1 MTVRENV
8 ILSEAKNLSS
18 LIDNHSPKPLTIST
32 LNAIILSNI
41 VRLWNGHKD
50 MGIKQRR
57 EREILE
63 VRQSILTAAREIAR
77 QEGWQAVTIRKVADR
92 IEYSPPTIY
101 EYFENKE
108 DILLELLREG
118 YRQLA
123 AALKGA
129 SSSAE
134 DCEQRLMNM
143 VEAYWQFAMSQPE
156 LYQVMTGLGVPYCSE
171 KPPAMREAFVTI
183 KESLA
188 EWMHAMGVE
197 IPDVEGAV
205 MIMRS
210 LVHGLISLTMAD
222 RINGGEAR
230 AKELLQRAMR
240 DMFAAWRSEGKRGI

>member
-1 MTVRENV
+1 
-8 ILSEAKNLSS
+8 
-18 LIDNHSPKPLTIST
+18 
-32 LNAIILSNI
+32 
-41 VRLWNGHKD
+41 

-57 EREILE
+57 EREKQE
-63 VRQSILTAAREIAR
+63 VRQGILTAAREIAR
-77 QEGWQAVTIRKVADR
+77 QEGWQSVTIRKVAER

-101 EYFENKE
+101 EYFESKE

-123 AALKGA
+123 AALKTA
-129 SSSAE
+129 AESTE

-143 VEAYWQFAMSQPE
+143 VQAYWQFAMSQPE

-171 KPPAMREAFVTI
+171 KPPAMRESLITI
-183 KESLA
+183 RETLA
-188 EWMHAMGVE
+188 AWMQATGVD

-205 MIMRS
+205 EIMRS

-222 RINGGEAR
+222 RLHGGEAH

-240 DMFAAWRSEGKRGI
+240 DMFAAWRARQKK

>member
-1 MTVRENV
+1 
-8 ILSEAKNLSS
+8 
-18 LIDNHSPKPLTIST
+18 
-32 LNAIILSNI
+32 
-41 VRLWNGHKD
+41 

-57 EREILE
+57 EREKLE
-63 VRQSILTAAREIAR
+63 IRQGILTAAREIAR
-77 QEGWQAVTIRKVADR
+77 HEGWQSVTIRKVADR

-118 YRQLA
+118 FRQLA
-123 AALKGA
+123 AALRVA
-129 SSSAE
+129 SASTE

-156 LYQVMTGLGVPYCSE
+156 LYQVMNGMGVPYCSE
-171 KPPAMREAFVTI
+171 KPPAMLESLITI
-183 KESLA
+183 KEALTD
-188 EWMHAMGVE
+188 WMQTMGVE

-205 MIMRS
+205 VIMRS

-222 RINGGEAR
+222 RIYGGEAR

-240 DMFAAWRSEGKRGI
+240 DMFAGWSARQKK